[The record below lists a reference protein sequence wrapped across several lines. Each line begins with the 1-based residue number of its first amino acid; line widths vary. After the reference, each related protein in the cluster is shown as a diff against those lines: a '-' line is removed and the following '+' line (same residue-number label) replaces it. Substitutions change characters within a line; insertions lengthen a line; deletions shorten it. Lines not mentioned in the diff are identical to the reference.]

1 MKYIMTITPAIP
13 VADRHK
19 LQDALTALGYSVSG
33 GGQMTDNSEC
43 DISFE
48 AADAAQNVPSPAD
61 TAPAA

>member
-19 LQDALTALGYSVSG
+19 LQDALTALGYHVSG
-33 GGQMTDNSEC
+33 GGQMTDNSDC

-48 AADAAQNVPSPAD
+48 SVDNAQISTTED
-61 TAPAA
+61 TTAPAE